1 MPPHIDTHIDHIDL
15 HIDHVD
21 VPHIDL
27 HTDAP
32 HVDTHVDAAPPHVD
46 GIIPHIDTHVD
57 ILPHVDLPPAPDLT
71 ALAAGVAALVDQVR
85 RLGEQVRDLAT
96 AQALQMQMLAQYGST
111 VPVVMA
117 NLIKQFQDICNDLI
131 GSLQGDAGE
140 GDARMQRDEAYL
152 ASLQES
158 GEKAQEALDSIRSS
172 LRERIR
178 TRREGL

>member
-27 HTDAP
+27 HIDAP
-32 HVDTHVDAAPPHVD
+32 HVDAHVDAAPPHVD
-46 GIIPHIDTHVD
+46 GIIPHVDTHVD
-57 ILPHVDLPPAPDLT
+57 LLPHIDVPPAPDLT
-71 ALAAGVAALVDQVR
+71 QLAAGVVALADQVR

-96 AQALQMQMLAQYGST
+96 TQALQMQLLAQYGST
-111 VPVVMA
+111 VPVVMT

-131 GSLQGDAGE
+131 GSLQPDTGDVA
-140 GDARMQRDEAYL
+140 ARTKRDEAYL

-158 GEKAQEALDSIRSS
+158 GAKAQEALESIRAA
-172 LRERIR
+172 LREQIR